1 MLLQKKRLSLVAS
14 TSDNESIDGRSITPP
29 SSLDRSTKTKP
40 TEERVV
46 VIKVHISV
54 INLNEYIF

>member
-1 MLLQKKRLSLVAS
+1 MAS